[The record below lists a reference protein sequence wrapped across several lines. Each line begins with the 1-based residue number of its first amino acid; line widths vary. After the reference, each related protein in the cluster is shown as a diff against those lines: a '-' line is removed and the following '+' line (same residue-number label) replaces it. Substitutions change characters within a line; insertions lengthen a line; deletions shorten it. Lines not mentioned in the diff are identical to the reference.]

1 MSARKPNNIPAGESP
16 LPCAILAIQP
26 DDLSSPQEASY
37 AAALLRHDEKPEV
50 RTGLD
55 MEAIGELAASQA
67 TGSLLAAYGP
77 EDHLTE
83 RLWRLASGIDAV
95 VLDVRLL
102 ARILLPGLRD
112 YERATVERYV
122 DPEPAETV
130 DEAAD
135 PAETVDEAARPAETV
150 DEAAR
155 PAETVDE
162 AADPAETVDEAARPA
177 ETVDEAA
184 LKTAVLCRALL
195 DRLASL
201 DPDTME
207 TLILLAEG
215 TGSGLERL
223 LARLTARTAGL
234 GGTRSG
240 MDRSARSGERPPI
253 VQTALGLA
261 TIGDGSCDAAETDGD
276 LDPMDTEELARL
288 FETGGLFESSMEG
301 YEQRPQQVS
310 MVRGVA
316 GAFNEGEVLLVEAGT
331 GTGKSLSYLTPALIW
346 AVRNDQRVI
355 VSTNTRNLQEQLFYK
370 DLPFL
375 LENLGLPFRAT
386 LLKGRSNYLCLDRWR
401 QVTRRPA
408 DHLTA
413 EEREAAIPLAV
424 WARETQTGDISEH
437 AGFNRGAGAGLWEKI
452 NGEGTA
458 CPRCVLKEAC
468 FVNRVRRA
476 AMASHVVIINHALLF
491 ADLQSDHAVLSRYS
505 HLVIDE
511 AHNLE
516 RAAVQHMTLEVGGW
530 RMRRVLTRMHAPEWG
545 GTGVLAGLDRLA
557 AKAAE
562 NLEWKAPLT
571 AGTRLAIDRITEVNR
586 RIEDFF
592 RIASDEAFGHS
603 DDGPARRTK
612 LRYRAQDEYAGILRS
627 SAQVLIEGL
636 AGLRES
642 LGMLHATLDQ
652 VHDSWLDDREAR
664 GNAIAAAMDF
674 CMETEEAL
682 FVLTEANEEERVYWV
697 EATRTQP
704 LSCVLIAAPLR
715 VADRLHD
722 DLFRPL
728 RTAVLTSAT
737 LTVGDRFDY
746 QIERLGLD
754 RIDPRRLQVR
764 GIGSPFDYADQVLV
778 CVPAAFPTPRSD
790 AFQDAVSRLILDLV
804 VSTMRSTLVLF
815 TSYNQLNRTYQDIEP
830 DLAEHGVAVLAQ
842 GTSGPRSALLDRFR
856 RSDTAVLLG
865 TDSFWEGVDVPGK
878 ALEMVILVKLPFA
891 VPTEPLVQAQVER
904 LEDAGRNSFLEYQ
917 VPEAV
922 IKFRQGFGRLIRSTR
937 DYGVVTILDQRVVS
951 TAYGRLFLESLPA
964 GSEIYPHAGGLVE
977 GVTYWFRAREKR
989 RVERGSFIT

>member
-1 MSARKPNNIPAGESP
+1 MSAPTPNNIPASEFS
-16 LPCAILAIQP
+16 LPFTILAIQP
-26 DDLSSPQEASY
+26 DDLSSRQAESY
-37 AAALLRHDEKPEV
+37 TVVLLRHDEKPEV

-55 MEAIGELAASQA
+55 LEAIGSLAATDAS
-67 TGSLLAAYGP
+67 GSLLAAYGP

-83 RLWRLASGIDAV
+83 RLWRIAAGIDAV

-112 YERATVERYV
+112 YERATVERCF
-122 DPEPAETV
+122 DPEPLETVAEAAGSAETG
-130 DEAAD
+130 DEAAG
-135 PAETVDEAARPAETV
+135 PADTGVGSGGASPA
-150 DEAAR
+150 DSGN
-155 PAETVDE
+155 DG
-162 AADPAETVDEAARPA
+162 
-177 ETVDEAA
+177 A
-184 LKTAVLCRALL
+184 LQTAVLCRALL
-195 DRLASL
+195 DLLASQ

-215 TGSGLERL
+215 TGTGLERL
-223 LARLTARTAGL
+223 LARMSARTAGR
-234 GGTRSG
+234 GDAPSRV
-240 MDRSARSGERPPI
+240 DRSARSGERPSI
-253 VQTALGLA
+253 SHTALGPP
-261 TIGDGSCDAAETDGD
+261 TIGDGSCDTAEADGD
-276 LDPMDTEELARL
+276 LDPMDTEDLARM

-310 MVRGVA
+310 MVRSVA
-316 GAFNEGEVLLVEAGT
+316 GAFNDGEVLLVEAGT
-331 GTGKSLSYLTPALIW
+331 GTGKSLSYLTPALLW
-346 AVRNDQRVI
+346 AVRNDQRVV

-458 CPRCVLKEAC
+458 CPRCVFKEAC

-505 HLVIDE
+505 HLIIDE

-516 RAAVQHMTLEVGGW
+516 RAAVQHLTLEVGGW
-530 RMRRVLTRMHAPEWG
+530 RMRRVLGRMHAPEWG

-557 AKAAE
+557 TKAAE
-562 NLEWKAPLT
+562 NLEWKSPLA
-571 AGTRLAIDRITEVNR
+571 AGTRMAIDRITEVNR

-592 RIASDEAFGHS
+592 RIASDEAFGQS
-603 DDGPARRTK
+603 DDGSARRTK
-612 LRYRAQDEYAGILRS
+612 LRYRAEDEYAGILRS
-627 SAQVLIEGL
+627 SARVLIEGL

-652 VHDSWLDDREAR
+652 VHDSWLDDRESR
-664 GNAIAAAMDF
+664 GNAIVAAMDF
-674 CMETEEAL
+674 CTEMEEAL
-682 FVLTEANEEERVYWV
+682 FVLTEASEGERVYWV
-697 EATRTQP
+697 EATRSQP
-704 LSCVLIAAPLR
+704 MSCVLTAAPLR

-754 RIDPRRLQVR
+754 RIDPRRLQVQ

-790 AFQDAVSRLILDLV
+790 AFQTEVSRLILDLV

-815 TSYNQLNRTYQDIEP
+815 TSYTQLNRTFQDIEP

-904 LEDAGRNSFLEYQ
+904 LEDAGRNSFFEYQ

-964 GSEIYPHAGGLVE
+964 GSEVYPDADGLVE
-977 GVTYWFRAREKR
+977 GVSYWFRARDKR

>member
-1 MSARKPNNIPAGESP
+1 MSARTPNNIPANGFS
-16 LPCAILAIQP
+16 LAFAILAIHP
-26 DDLSSPQEASY
+26 DGRSSPPDESFTV
-37 AAALLRHDEKPEV
+37 ALLGHDEKPKV

-55 MEAIGELAASQA
+55 MEAIGRLAGTHAS
-67 TGSLLAAYGP
+67 GILLAAYGP

-83 RLWRLASGIDAV
+83 RLWRIAAGIDAV
-95 VLDVRLL
+95 VLDVCLL

-112 YERATVERYV
+112 YERATVERCV
-122 DPEPAETV
+122 EPEPAESG
-130 DEAAD
+130 
-135 PAETVDEAARPAETV
+135 AED
-150 DEAAR
+150 
-155 PAETVDE
+155 
-162 AADPAETVDEAARPA
+162 
-177 ETVDEAA
+177 A
-184 LKTAVLCRALL
+184 LKTALLCRALL
-195 DRLASL
+195 GLLASQ
-201 DPDTME
+201 DPDTTE

-223 LARLTARTAGL
+223 LARMTARTAGH
-234 GGTRSG
+234 GDDGYRVDPSAGT
-240 MDRSARSGERPPI
+240 GERPSI
-253 VQTALGLA
+253 AHSALGPP
-261 TIGDGSCDAAETDGD
+261 TIGDGACDATEADDELD
-276 LDPMDTEELARL
+276 LMDTEELARL
-288 FETGGLFESSMEG
+288 FETGGLFESSMDG

-310 MVRGVA
+310 MVRSVT
-316 GAFNEGEVLLVEAGT
+316 GAFNDGEVLLVEAGT

-375 LENLGLPFRAT
+375 LDNLGLPFRAT

-408 DHLTA
+408 DHLTV

-437 AGFNRGAGAGLWEKI
+437 AGFNRGAGAGLWDKI

-476 AMASHVVIINHALLF
+476 AMTSHVVIINHALLF

-505 HLVIDE
+505 HLIIDE

-516 RAAVQHMTLEVGGW
+516 RAAVQHLTLEVGGW
-530 RMRRVLTRMHAPEWG
+530 RMRRVLGRMHAPEWG
-545 GTGVLAGLDRLA
+545 GTGVLAGLDKLA
-557 AKAAE
+557 KKAAE
-562 NLEWKAPLT
+562 NLEWKAPLA
-571 AGTRLAIDRITEVNR
+571 AGTRMAIDRITEVNR

-592 RIASDEAFGHS
+592 RIAGDEAFGPS
-603 DDGPARRTK
+603 DDGSARRTK
-612 LRYRAQDEYAGILRS
+612 LRYRAEDEYAGILRS
-627 SAQVLIEGL
+627 SARVLIEGL

-652 VHDSWLDDREAR
+652 VHDSWLDDRESR
-664 GNAIAAAMDF
+664 GNAILAAMDF
-674 CMETEEAL
+674 CTETEEAL

-697 EATRTQP
+697 EATRSQP
-704 LSCVLIAAPLR
+704 LSCILTAAPLR

-790 AFQDAVSRLILDLV
+790 AFQSEVSRLILDLV

-815 TSYNQLNRTYQDIEP
+815 TSYAQLNRTFQDIEP

-865 TDSFWEGVDVPGK
+865 TDSFWEGVDVPGE

-904 LEDAGRNSFLEYQ
+904 LEDAGRNSFFEYQ

-937 DYGVVTILDQRVVS
+937 DYGVVTVLDQRVVS

-964 GSEIYPHAGGLVE
+964 GSEIYPDAERLVE

-989 RVERGSFIT
+989 RVIRGSLIT

>member
-1 MSARKPNNIPAGESP
+1 MSARTPINTSAGGFY
-16 LPCAILAIQP
+16 LPFTILAIQP
-26 DDLSSPQEASY
+26 DDLSSPQDESY
-37 AAALLRHDEKPEV
+37 TVAFFGHEEKPEV

-55 MEAIGELAASQA
+55 MEEIVGLAATHASGA
-67 TGSLLAAYGP
+67 LLAVYGP
-77 EDHLTE
+77 EDHLTK
-83 RLWRLASGIDAV
+83 RLWRIAGSIGGE

-112 YERATVERYV
+112 FERTTVERCV
-122 DPEPAETV
+122 DPGTAEDAVEVVSDSEAGAVDGDARPVVAV
-130 DEAAD
+130 DEARD
-135 PAETVDEAARPAETV
+135 
-150 DEAAR
+150 
-155 PAETVDE
+155 
-162 AADPAETVDEAARPA
+162 
-177 ETVDEAA
+177 A
-184 LKTAVLCRALL
+184 LKTATLCRVLL
-195 DRLASL
+195 DLLASQH
-201 DPDTME
+201 PETME
-207 TLILLAEG
+207 LLIRLAEG

-223 LARLTARTAGL
+223 LARMTVRTAQTARPARLPGRVDPGL
-234 GGTRSG
+234 S
-240 MDRSARSGERPPI
+240 MDHAAPSAEKPTIDHPVFGPP
-253 VQTALGLA
+253 
-261 TIGDGSCDAAETDGD
+261 TIGDGSCNPAETDGD
-276 LDPMDTEELARL
+276 FDRMDTEELARL

-301 YEQRPQQVS
+301 YEQRPQQIS
-310 MVRGVA
+310 MVRSVS
-316 GAFNEGEVLLVEAGT
+316 GAFNAGEVLLVEAGT

-375 LENLGLPFRAT
+375 LDHLGLPFRAT

-408 DHLTA
+408 DFLTA

-424 WARETQTGDISEH
+424 WVRETQTGDISEH
-437 AGFNRGAGAGLWEKI
+437 AGFNRSAGAGLWDKI

-458 CPRCVLKEAC
+458 CPRCVFKEAC
-468 FVNRVRRA
+468 FVNRVRKA

-505 HLVIDE
+505 HLIIDE

-516 RAAVQHMTLEVGGW
+516 RAAVQHLTLEVGGW
-530 RMRRVLTRMHAPEWG
+530 RMRRVLSRMHAPEWG
-545 GTGVLAGLDRLA
+545 GAGVLAGLGRLSE
-557 AKAAE
+557 KAAE
-562 NLEWKAPLT
+562 NLEWKAPLA
-571 AGTRLAIDRITEVNR
+571 AGTRMAIDRITEVNR

-592 RIASDEAFGHS
+592 RSASDEAFGQS
-603 DDGPARRTK
+603 DDGTARRIK
-612 LRYRAQDEYAGILRS
+612 LRYRAEDGYAGILRS

-636 AGLRES
+636 ASLREC

-652 VHDSWLDDREAR
+652 VHDSWMDDRESR
-664 GNAIAAAMDF
+664 GNAIVAAMDF
-674 CMETEEAL
+674 CTEMEAAL

-697 EATRTQP
+697 EAVRSQP
-704 LSCVLIAAPLR
+704 MSCVLVAAPLR

-722 DLFRPL
+722 DLFRSL

-737 LTVGDRFDY
+737 LTVGGRFDY

-778 CVPAAFPTPRSD
+778 CVPADFPTPRSE
-790 AFQDAVSRLILDLV
+790 AFQSEVSRLILDLV

-815 TSYNQLNRTYQDIEP
+815 TSYTQLNRTFQDIEP
-830 DLAEHGVAVLAQ
+830 DLVEHGVAVLAQ

-856 RSDTAVLLG
+856 GSDTAVLLG

-904 LEDAGRNSFLEYQ
+904 LENAGRNSFFEFQ

-937 DYGVVTILDQRVVS
+937 DYGVVTVLDQRVVS
-951 TAYGRLFLESLPA
+951 TAYGRQFLDSLPA
-964 GSEIYPHAGGLVE
+964 GPEIYPDADGLVE
-977 GVTYWFRAREKR
+977 GVTYWFRTRERR
-989 RVERGSFIT
+989 RVALGSLIT

>member
-1 MSARKPNNIPAGESP
+1 MSAPTPNNIPASEFS
-16 LPCAILAIQP
+16 LPFTILAIQP
-26 DDLSSPQEASY
+26 DDLSSRQAESFTVV
-37 AAALLRHDEKPEV
+37 LLRYDEKPEV

-55 MEAIGELAASQA
+55 LEAIGGLAATDAS
-67 TGSLLAAYGP
+67 GPLLAAYGP

-83 RLWRLASGIDAV
+83 RLWQIAAGIYAV

-112 YERATVERYV
+112 YERATVVRCV
-122 DPEPAETV
+122 EPITAGTGDGAAKSAESG

-135 PAETVDEAARPAETV
+135 PAESGTDAG
-150 DEAAR
+150 D
-155 PAETVDE
+155 
-162 AADPAETVDEAARPA
+162 
-177 ETVDEAA
+177 A
-184 LKTAVLCRALL
+184 LKTAVLCRVLL
-195 DRLASL
+195 NLLASQ

-215 TGSGLERL
+215 TGTGLERL
-223 LARLTARTAGL
+223 LARMTVRTAGR
-234 GGTRSG
+234 GDAASRA
-240 MDRSARSGERPPI
+240 DHSAHSGEGPPI
-253 VQTALGLA
+253 AHTVLGPP
-261 TIGDGSCDAAETDGD
+261 TIGDGSCDTDEADGD
-276 LDPMDTEELARL
+276 LDPMDTEELARM

-310 MVRGVA
+310 MVRSVA
-316 GAFNEGEVLLVEAGT
+316 GAFNDGEVLLVEAGT

-437 AGFNRGAGAGLWEKI
+437 AGFNRGAGAGLWDKI

-491 ADLQSDHAVLSRYS
+491 ADLQSDHAVLSRYG
-505 HLVIDE
+505 HLIIDE

-516 RAAVQHMTLEVGGW
+516 RAAVQHLTLEVGGW
-530 RMRRVLTRMHAPEWG
+530 RMRRVLGRMHAPEWG
-545 GTGVLAGLDRLA
+545 GTGVLAGLGRLA
-557 AKAAE
+557 KKAAD
-562 NLEWKAPLT
+562 NLDWKAPLE
-571 AGTRLAIDRITEVNR
+571 AGTRMAIDRITEVNR

-592 RIASDEAFGHS
+592 RIASDEAFGQS
-603 DDGPARRTK
+603 DDGSDRRTK
-612 LRYRAQDEYAGILRS
+612 LRYRAEDEYARILRS
-627 SAQVLIEGL
+627 SARVLIEGL

-652 VHDSWLDDREAR
+652 VHDSWLDDQESR
-664 GNAIAAAMDF
+664 GNAIVAAMDF
-674 CMETEEAL
+674 CAAMEEAL
-682 FVLTEANEEERVYWV
+682 FLLTEANEEERVYWV
-697 EATRTQP
+697 EAARSQP
-704 LSCVLIAAPLR
+704 LSCVLTAAPLR

-746 QIERLGLD
+746 QLERLGLD

-790 AFQDAVSRLILDLV
+790 AFQDSVSRLILDLV

-815 TSYNQLNRTYQDIEP
+815 TSYTQLNRTYQDIEP

-904 LEDAGRNSFLEYQ
+904 LEDAGRNSFFEYQ

-937 DYGVVTILDQRVVS
+937 DYGVVTILDQRVVG

-964 GSEIYPHAGGLVE
+964 GSEIYPDADGLVE
-977 GVTYWFRAREKR
+977 GVTYWFRARDKR
-989 RVERGSFIT
+989 RVERGTYIT

>member
-1 MSARKPNNIPAGESP
+1 MSARTPNNVPAGGFP
-16 LPCAILAIQP
+16 LPYTVLAIQP
-26 DDLSSPQEASY
+26 DDLSSPQDESY
-37 AAALLRHDEKPEV
+37 TVARFGHDEKPEV

-55 MEAIGELAASQA
+55 LDAIRDLAATDAS
-67 TGSLLAAYGP
+67 GSLLAAYGP
-77 EDHLTE
+77 EDHVTE
-83 RLWRLASGIDAV
+83 RLWRIAAGIDAV

-122 DPEPAETV
+122 DQEPAEAGA
-130 DEAAD
+130 EAD
-135 PAETVDEAARPAETV
+135 G
-150 DEAAR
+150 
-155 PAETVDE
+155 
-162 AADPAETVDEAARPA
+162 
-177 ETVDEAA
+177 A
-184 LKTAVLCRALL
+184 LQTAVLCRALL
-195 DRLASL
+195 DLLASQ

-215 TGSGLERL
+215 TGTGLERL
-223 LARLTARTAGL
+223 LARMTARTAGR
-234 GGTRSG
+234 GDAPSRA
-240 MDRSARSGERPPI
+240 DRSVRSGERPP
-253 VQTALGLA
+253 VSHTLLGLP
-261 TIGDGSCDAAETDGD
+261 TIGDGSCEAAEADGD
-276 LDPMDTEELARL
+276 LDPMDTDELARL

-310 MVRGVA
+310 MVRSVA

-331 GTGKSLSYLTPALIW
+331 GTGKSLSYLTPALLW
-346 AVRNDQRVI
+346 AVRNDQRVV

-401 QVTRRPA
+401 QVIRRPA

-505 HLVIDE
+505 HLIIDE

-516 RAAVQHMTLEVGGW
+516 RAAVQHLTLEVGGW
-530 RMRRVLTRMHAPEWG
+530 RMRRVLGRMHAPEWG
-545 GTGVLAGLDRLA
+545 GTGVLAGLDRLSE
-557 AKAAE
+557 KAAE
-562 NLEWKAPLT
+562 NLEWKAPLA
-571 AGTRLAIDRITEVNR
+571 AGTRMAIDRITEVNR

-592 RIASDEAFGHS
+592 RIASDEAFGQS
-603 DDGPARRTK
+603 DDGSARRTK
-612 LRYRAQDEYAGILRS
+612 LRYRAEDEYAGILRS
-627 SAQVLIEGL
+627 SARVLIEGF
-636 AGLRES
+636 ADLRES

-652 VHDSWLDDREAR
+652 VHDSWLDDRESR
-664 GNAIAAAMDF
+664 GNAIVAAMDF
-674 CMETEEAL
+674 CTDMEEAL
-682 FVLTEANEEERVYWV
+682 FVLTEASEGERVYWV
-697 EATRTQP
+697 EATRSQP
-704 LSCVLIAAPLR
+704 MSCILTAAPLR

-754 RIDPRRLQVR
+754 RIDPRRLQVQ

-790 AFQDAVSRLILDLV
+790 AFQTEVSRLILDLV

-815 TSYNQLNRTYQDIEP
+815 TSYTQLNRTFQDIEP
-830 DLAEHGVAVLAQ
+830 DLAEQGVAVLAQ

-904 LEDAGRNSFLEYQ
+904 LEDAGRNSFFEYQ

-951 TAYGRLFLESLPA
+951 TTYGRLFMESLPA
-964 GSEIYPHAGGLVE
+964 GSEVYPDADGLVE
-977 GVTYWFRAREKR
+977 GVSYWFRARDKR

>member
-1 MSARKPNNIPAGESP
+1 MSAPTPNNIPASEFS
-16 LPCAILAIQP
+16 LPYTILAIQP
-26 DDLSSPQEASY
+26 DDLSSRQAESY
-37 AAALLRHDEKPEV
+37 TVVLLRHDEKPEV

-55 MEAIGELAASQA
+55 LEAIGSLAATDAS
-67 TGSLLAAYGP
+67 GSLLAAYGP

-83 RLWRLASGIDAV
+83 RLWRIAAGIDAV

-112 YERATVERYV
+112 YERATVERCF
-122 DPEPAETV
+122 DPEPLETVAEAAGSAETG
-130 DEAAD
+130 DEAAG
-135 PAETVDEAARPAETV
+135 PAETGNGAGGASPA
-150 DEAAR
+150 DSGN
-155 PAETVDE
+155 DG
-162 AADPAETVDEAARPA
+162 
-177 ETVDEAA
+177 A
-184 LKTAVLCRALL
+184 LQTAVICRALL
-195 DRLASL
+195 ELLASQ

-215 TGSGLERL
+215 TGTGLERL
-223 LARLTARTAGL
+223 LARMSARTAGR
-234 GGTRSG
+234 GDAPSRK
-240 MDRSARSGERPPI
+240 DRSARSGERPPI
-253 VQTALGLA
+253 SHTALGLP
-261 TIGDGSCDAAETDGD
+261 TIGDGSCDAAEADGD

-310 MVRGVA
+310 MIRSVA
-316 GAFNEGEVLLVEAGT
+316 GAFNDGEVLLVEAGT
-331 GTGKSLSYLTPALIW
+331 GTGKSLSYLTPALLW
-346 AVRNDQRVI
+346 AVRNDQRVV

-401 QVTRRPA
+401 QVTRRPV

-505 HLVIDE
+505 HLIIDE

-516 RAAVQHMTLEVGGW
+516 RAAVQHLTLEVGGW
-530 RMRRVLTRMHAPEWG
+530 RMRRVLGRMHAPEWG

-557 AKAAE
+557 KKASD
-562 NLEWKAPLT
+562 NLEWKSPLA
-571 AGTRLAIDRITEVNR
+571 AGTRMAIDRITEVNR

-592 RIASDEAFGHS
+592 RIAGDEAFGQS
-603 DDGPARRTK
+603 DDGSARRTK
-612 LRYRAQDEYAGILRS
+612 LRYRAEDEYAGILRS
-627 SAQVLIEGL
+627 SARVLIEGL

-652 VHDSWLDDREAR
+652 VHDSWLDDRESR
-664 GNAIAAAMDF
+664 GNSIVAAMDF
-674 CMETEEAL
+674 CTAMEEAL
-682 FVLTEANEEERVYWV
+682 FVLTEASEGERVYWV
-697 EATRTQP
+697 EATRSQP
-704 LSCVLIAAPLR
+704 MSCVLTAAPLR

-754 RIDPRRLQVR
+754 RIDPRRLQVQ

-778 CVPAAFPTPRSD
+778 CVPAAFPMPRSD
-790 AFQDAVSRLILDLV
+790 AFQTEVSRLILDLV

-815 TSYNQLNRTYQDIEP
+815 TSYTQLNRTFQDIEP

-904 LEDAGRNSFLEYQ
+904 LEDAGRNSFFEYQ

-964 GSEIYPHAGGLVE
+964 GSEVYPDADGLVE
-977 GVTYWFRAREKR
+977 GVSYWFRARDKR

>member
-1 MSARKPNNIPAGESP
+1 MSAPTPNNIPAGEFS
-16 LPCAILAIQP
+16 LPFTILAIQP
-26 DDLSSPQEASY
+26 DELSSRQAESY
-37 AAALLRHDEKPEV
+37 TVVLLRHNEKPEV

-55 MEAIGELAASQA
+55 LEAIGGLAATDTS
-67 TGSLLAAYGP
+67 GSLLAAYGP

-83 RLWRLASGIDAV
+83 RLWRIAAGIDAV

-112 YERATVERYV
+112 YERATVERCF
-122 DPEPAETV
+122 DPEPAESR
-130 DEAAD
+130 DGAAG
-135 PAETVDEAARPAETV
+135 PAETGTED
-150 DEAAR
+150 
-155 PAETVDE
+155 
-162 AADPAETVDEAARPA
+162 
-177 ETVDEAA
+177 A
-184 LKTAVLCRALL
+184 LKTAVLCRSLL
-195 DRLASL
+195 DLLASQ
-201 DPDTME
+201 DPDTKE

-215 TGSGLERL
+215 TGTGLERL
-223 LARLTARTAGL
+223 LARMTARTGRTASRGDT
-234 GGTRSG
+234 GSRGNH
-240 MDRSARSGERPPI
+240 SARSGERPPI
-253 VQTALGLA
+253 AHTALGLP
-261 TIGDGSCDAAETDGD
+261 TIGDGSCDAAEADGD

-310 MVRGVA
+310 MVRSVA
-316 GAFNEGEVLLVEAGT
+316 CAFNEGEVLLVEAGT

-346 AVRNDQRVI
+346 AVRNNQRVI

-375 LENLGLPFRAT
+375 LENLGLDFRAT

-491 ADLQSDHAVLSRYS
+491 ADLQSDHAVLSRYG
-505 HLVIDE
+505 HLIIDE

-516 RAAVQHMTLEVGGW
+516 RAAVQHLTLEVGGW
-530 RMRRVLTRMHAPEWG
+530 RMRRVLGRMHAPEWG

-557 AKAAE
+557 KKAAD
-562 NLEWKAPLT
+562 NLDWKAPLE
-571 AGTRLAIDRITEVNR
+571 AGTRMAIDRITEVNR
-586 RIEDFF
+586 RIEGFF
-592 RIASDEAFGHS
+592 RIASDEAFGQA
-603 DDGPARRTK
+603 DDGSARRTK
-612 LRYRAQDEYAGILRS
+612 LRYRAEDEYAGILRS
-627 SAQVLIEGL
+627 SARVLIEGL

-652 VHDSWLDDREAR
+652 VHDSWLDDRESR
-664 GNAIAAAMDF
+664 GNAIVAAMDF
-674 CMETEEAL
+674 CTAMEEAL
-682 FVLTEANEEERVYWV
+682 FVLTEANEGERVYWV
-697 EATRTQP
+697 EATRSQP
-704 LSCVLIAAPLR
+704 LSCVLTAAPLR

-746 QIERLGLD
+746 QLERLGLD

-804 VSTMRSTLVLF
+804 VSTLRSTLVLF
-815 TSYNQLNRTYQDIEP
+815 TSYTQLNRTFQDIEP

-904 LEDAGRNSFLEYQ
+904 LEDAGRNSFFEYQ

-937 DYGVVTILDQRVVS
+937 DYGVVTVLDQRVVG

-964 GSEIYPHAGGLVE
+964 GSEIYPDADGLVE
-977 GVTYWFRAREKR
+977 GVTYWFRARAKR
-989 RVERGSFIT
+989 RVERGSLIT

>member
-1 MSARKPNNIPAGESP
+1 MSARTPNIFPTPRIPFPHS
-16 LPCAILAIQP
+16 ILAIQP
-26 DDLSSPQEASY
+26 ENLSSPRDESY
-37 AAALLRHDEKPEV
+37 TAVLLRHDEPPEV

-55 MEAIGELAASQA
+55 PEAVGSLAAAQA
-67 TGSLLAAYGP
+67 SGSLLAAYGP
-77 EDHLTE
+77 DDQLTE
-83 RLWRLASGIDAV
+83 RLWRIAAGVDAS

-112 YERATVERYV
+112 YEPATVARCFDPGPSELEAEAGTAHPGER
-122 DPEPAETV
+122 EAEAGTAHPAER
-130 DEAAD
+130 EA
-135 PAETVDEAARPAETV
+135 EAGT
-150 DEAAR
+150 
-155 PAETVDE
+155 
-162 AADPAETVDEAARPA
+162 
-177 ETVDEAA
+177 A
-184 LKTAVLCRALL
+184 LKTAVLCRELL
-195 DRLASL
+195 ELLASQ
-201 DPDTME
+201 DPDTLE

-215 TGSGLERL
+215 TGTGIERL
-223 LARLTARTAGL
+223 LARMTAWTAGS
-234 GGTRSG
+234 GDAGIRTDFSSRS
-240 MDRSARSGERPPI
+240 RERPPI
-253 VQTALGLA
+253 AHTVLGPP
-261 TIGDGSCDAAETDGD
+261 TIGDGSCDPAEADGGFD
-276 LDPMDTEELARL
+276 AMDTEEVTRL

-301 YEQRPQQVS
+301 YEQRPQQIS
-310 MVRGVA
+310 MVRSVA

-375 LENLGLPFRAT
+375 LDNLGLSFKAT

-437 AGFNRGAGAGLWEKI
+437 VGFNRGAGAGLWDKI

-476 AMASHVVIINHALLF
+476 ALASHVVIINHALLF
-491 ADLQSDHAVLSRYS
+491 ADLQSDHAVLSRYG
-505 HLVIDE
+505 HLIIDE

-516 RAAVQHMTLEVGGW
+516 RAAVQHLTLEVGGW
-530 RMRRVLTRMHAPEWG
+530 RMRRVLGRIHAPVWG

-557 AKAAE
+557 NKAAAH
-562 NLEWKAPLT
+562 LEWKSPLA
-571 AGTRLAIDRITEVNR
+571 AGTRMAIDRITEVNR

-592 RIASDEAFGHS
+592 RIASDEAFGQS
-603 DDGPARRTK
+603 DNGSAGRTK
-612 LRYRAQDEYAGILRS
+612 LRYRADDEYAGILRT
-627 SAQVLIEGL
+627 AARVLIEGL

-642 LGMLHATLDQ
+642 LGSLHATLDQ
-652 VHDSWLDDREAR
+652 VQDSWLDDRESR
-664 GNAIAAAMDF
+664 GNAIEAAMDF
-674 CMETEEAL
+674 CTAMEEAL
-682 FVLTEANEEERVYWV
+682 FVLTEANEEERVYWA
-697 EATRTQP
+697 EATRSQP
-704 LSCVLIAAPLR
+704 LSCVLTAAPLR
-715 VADRLHD
+715 VAGRLHD

-746 QIERLGLD
+746 QLERLGLD
-754 RIDPRRLQVR
+754 RIDPRRIQVR

-778 CVPAAFPTPRSD
+778 CVPAAFPAPRSD
-790 AFQDAVSRLILDLV
+790 AFQGAVSRLILDLV

-815 TSYNQLNRTYQDIEP
+815 TSYTQLNRTYQDIEP
-830 DLAEHGVAVLAQ
+830 DLSEHGVAVLAQ

-856 RSDTAVLLG
+856 KSDTAVLLG

-878 ALEMVILVKLPFA
+878 ALEMVVLVKLPFA

-904 LEDAGRNSFLEYQ
+904 LEEAGRNSFFEFQ

-937 DYGVVTILDQRVVS
+937 DYGVVTVLDQRVVS

-964 GSEIYPHAGGLVE
+964 GSEIYPDADGLVE

-989 RVERGSFIT
+989 RTERGASIT

>member
-1 MSARKPNNIPAGESP
+1 MSARTPNNIPAGGFP
-16 LPCAILAIQP
+16 FPYTVLAIQP
-26 DDLSSPQEASY
+26 DDLSSSQDESY
-37 AAALLRHDEKPEV
+37 TVARFGHDEKPAV

-55 MEAIGELAASQA
+55 LDAIRDLAATDAS
-67 TGSLLAAYGP
+67 GSLLAAYGP
-77 EDHLTE
+77 EDHLSE
-83 RLWRLASGIDAV
+83 RLWRIAAGIDAV

-112 YERATVERYV
+112 YERATVERCF
-122 DPEPAETV
+122 DPEPLETVAEVAGPAETG
-130 DEAAD
+130 DEAAGPVETGNGAGGAS
-135 PAETVDEAARPAETV
+135 PADSGN
-150 DEAAR
+150 DG
-155 PAETVDE
+155 
-162 AADPAETVDEAARPA
+162 
-177 ETVDEAA
+177 A
-184 LKTAVLCRALL
+184 LQTAVLCRALL
-195 DRLASL
+195 DLLASQ

-215 TGSGLERL
+215 TGTGLERL
-223 LARLTARTAGL
+223 LARMSARTAGR
-234 GGTRSG
+234 GDVPSYA
-240 MDRSARSGERPPI
+240 DRSARSGERSPI
-253 VQTALGLA
+253 SHTALGLP
-261 TIGDGSCDAAETDGD
+261 TIGDGSCDAAEADGD

-310 MVRGVA
+310 MVRSVA

-331 GTGKSLSYLTPALIW
+331 GTGKSLSYLTPALLW
-346 AVRNDQRVI
+346 AVRNDQRVV

-408 DHLTA
+408 DHLTV

-458 CPRCVLKEAC
+458 CPRCVFKEAC

-505 HLVIDE
+505 HLIIDE

-516 RAAVQHMTLEVGGW
+516 RAAVQHLTLEVGGW
-530 RMRRVLTRMHAPEWG
+530 RMRRVLGRMHAPEWG

-557 AKAAE
+557 TKAAE
-562 NLEWKAPLT
+562 NLEWKSPLA
-571 AGTRLAIDRITEVNR
+571 AGTRMAIDRITEVNR

-592 RIASDEAFGHS
+592 RIASDEAFGQS
-603 DDGPARRTK
+603 DDGAARRTK
-612 LRYRAQDEYAGILRS
+612 LRYRAEDEYAGILRS
-627 SAQVLIEGL
+627 SARVLIEGL

-652 VHDSWLDDREAR
+652 VHDSWLDDRESR
-664 GNAIAAAMDF
+664 GNAIVAAMDF
-674 CMETEEAL
+674 CTEMEEAL
-682 FVLTEANEEERVYWV
+682 FVLTEASEGERVYWV
-697 EATRTQP
+697 EATRSQP
-704 LSCVLIAAPLR
+704 MSCVLTAAPLR

-754 RIDPRRLQVR
+754 RIDPRRLQVQ

-790 AFQDAVSRLILDLV
+790 AFQTEVSRLILDLV

-815 TSYNQLNRTYQDIEP
+815 TSYTQLNRTYQDIKP

-904 LEDAGRNSFLEYQ
+904 LEDAGRNSFFEYQ

-964 GSEIYPHAGGLVE
+964 GSEVYPDADGLVE
-977 GVTYWFRAREKR
+977 GVSYWFRARDKR

>member
-1 MSARKPNNIPAGESP
+1 MSARTPNNITATEIPFP
-16 LPCAILAIQP
+16 YTVLAIQP
-26 DDLSSPQEASY
+26 DDDPSSADGEFY
-37 AAALLRHDEKPEV
+37 TAAFFRHDEKPEE

-55 MEAIGELAASQA
+55 LESIGDLAAAHGS
-67 TGSLLAAYGP
+67 GSLLAAYGP
-77 EDHLTE
+77 DEQLAD
-83 RLWRLASGIDAV
+83 RLWRIAAGIDAV
-95 VLDVRLL
+95 LVDVRLL

-112 YERATVERYV
+112 YERETVERCV
-122 DPEPAETV
+122 DLVPAVTADGALRPVES
-130 DEAAD
+130 EAESGD
-135 PAETVDEAARPAETV
+135 
-150 DEAAR
+150 
-155 PAETVDE
+155 
-162 AADPAETVDEAARPA
+162 
-177 ETVDEAA
+177 A
-184 LKTAVLCRALL
+184 LKTAVLCRVLL
-195 DRLASL
+195 DMLASQAT
-201 DPDTME
+201 DTME
-207 TLILLAEG
+207 TLVLLAEG

-223 LARLTARTAGL
+223 LARMTARAPRTAGH
-234 GGTRSG
+234 GGTGLPTDLTS
-240 MDRSARSGERPPI
+240 RSAGNA
-253 VQTALGLA
+253 QTAHTALGPP
-261 TIGDGSCDAAETDGD
+261 TIGDGSCDPVEADGD
-276 LDPMDTEELARL
+276 FDQMDPEELARL
-288 FETGGLFESSMEG
+288 FETGGLFASSMEG
-301 YEQRPQQVS
+301 YEQRPQQIS

-316 GAFNEGEVLLVEAGT
+316 GAFNEGRVLLVEAGT

-355 VSTNTRNLQEQLFYK
+355 ISTNTRNLQEQLFYK

-375 LENLGLPFRAT
+375 LDNLGLPFRAT

-413 EEREAAIPLAV
+413 EEREAALPLAV
-424 WARETQTGDISEH
+424 WASQTQTGDISEH
-437 AGFNRGAGAGLWEKI
+437 AGFNRGAGAGLWDKI
-452 NGEGTA
+452 NGEGTS

-468 FVNRVRRA
+468 FVNRVRKS

-505 HLVIDE
+505 HLIVDE

-516 RAAVQHMTLEVGGW
+516 RAAVQHLTLEVGGW
-530 RMRRVLTRMHAPEWG
+530 RMRRVLSRMHAPEWG

-557 AKAAE
+557 SKAAE
-562 NLEWKAPLT
+562 NLQWKPQLA
-571 AGTRLAIDRITEVNR
+571 AGTRMAIDRITEVNR

-592 RIASDEAFGHS
+592 GVASDEAFGQS
-603 DDGPARRTK
+603 DDDSAGRTK
-612 LRYRAQDEYAGILRS
+612 LRYRADDEYTSILRS

-642 LGMLHATLDQ
+642 LGSLHATLDQ
-652 VHDSWLDDREAR
+652 VHDSWLDDRESHA
-664 GNAIAAAMDF
+664 NALEAAMAF
-674 CMETEEAL
+674 CMEMEEAL
-682 FVLTEANEEERVYWV
+682 HVLTEANEGERVYWV
-697 EATRTQP
+697 EATRSRP
-704 LSCVLIAAPLR
+704 MSCLLTAAPLR

-746 QIERLGLD
+746 QLERLGLD
-754 RIDPRRLQVR
+754 RIEPSRLQVR
-764 GIGSPFDYADQVLV
+764 GIGSPFDYGDQVLV
-778 CVPAAFPTPRSD
+778 CVPAEFPTPRSG
-790 AFQDAVSRLILDLV
+790 AFQDAISRLILDLV

-815 TSYNQLNRTYQDIEP
+815 TSYTQLNRTYQDIEP
-830 DLAEHGVAVLAQ
+830 DLSEHGVAVLAQ

-904 LEDAGRNSFLEYQ
+904 LEDAGRNSFFEFQ
-917 VPEAV
+917 VPQAV

-964 GSEIYPHAGGLVE
+964 GSEIYPDADGLVE

-989 RVERGSFIT
+989 HAERGSVIK

>member
-1 MSARKPNNIPAGESP
+1 MSARTPNTTPATVNS
-16 LPCAILAIQP
+16 LPYSILAIQP
-26 DDLSSPQEASY
+26 DDLSSPQGESY
-37 AAALLRHDEKPEV
+37 SVARYGHDEKPEV
-50 RTGLD
+50 STGLD
-55 MEAIGELAASQA
+55 LKAIEDLAAA
-67 TGSLLAAYGP
+67 HAAGSLLAVYGT

-83 RLWRLASGIDAV
+83 RLWQIAAGIDAV
-95 VLDVRLL
+95 LLDVRLL

-112 YERATVERYV
+112 YERATVERCI
-122 DPEPAETV
+122 DPGLLETRDGAEDAV
-130 DEAAD
+130 
-135 PAETVDEAARPAETV
+135 
-150 DEAAR
+150 
-155 PAETVDE
+155 
-162 AADPAETVDEAARPA
+162 
-177 ETVDEAA
+177 
-184 LKTAVLCRALL
+184 KTAVLCQALL
-195 DRLASL
+195 DLLASL

-215 TGSGLERL
+215 TGTGLERL
-223 LARLTARTAGL
+223 LARMTARTAGR
-234 GGTRSG
+234 GDAASRAGYST
-240 MDRSARSGERPPI
+240 RSGERPPI
-253 VQTALGLA
+253 ARTALGLP
-261 TIGDGSCDAAETDGD
+261 TIGDGSCDPSEADRD

-288 FETGGLFESSMEG
+288 FETGGLFESSMKG

-310 MVRGVA
+310 MVRSVA

-331 GTGKSLSYLTPALIW
+331 GTGKSLSYLTPALTW

-375 LENLGLPFRAT
+375 LDNLGLPFRAT

-401 QVTRRPA
+401 QVTRRPT

-437 AGFNRGAGAGLWEKI
+437 AGFNRGAGAGLWDKI
-452 NGEGTA
+452 NGEGSA

-505 HLVIDE
+505 HLIIDE

-516 RAAVQHMTLEVGGW
+516 RAAVQHLTLEVGGW
-530 RMRRVLTRMHAPEWG
+530 RMRRVLSRMHAPEWG

-557 AKAAE
+557 SRAAG
-562 NLEWKAPLT
+562 NMEWKSPMT
-571 AGTRLAIDRITEVNR
+571 VGTRMAIDRITEVNR

-592 RIASDEAFGHS
+592 RIASDEAFGQS
-603 DDGPARRTK
+603 DDGSVRRTK
-612 LRYRAQDEYAGILRS
+612 LRYRADDEYAGILRS
-627 SAQVLIEGL
+627 AAQVLIEGL

-664 GNAIAAAMDF
+664 GNAIVAAMDF

-704 LSCVLIAAPLR
+704 MSCVLTAAPLR

-737 LTVGDRFDY
+737 LTVADRFDY
-746 QIERLGLD
+746 QVERLGLD

-764 GIGSPFDYADQVLV
+764 GIGSPFDYTDQVLV

-790 AFQDAVSRLILDLV
+790 EFQSAVSRLILDLV

-815 TSYNQLNRTYQDIEP
+815 TSYAQLNQTYQDIEP

-904 LEDAGRNSFLEYQ
+904 LEDAGRNSFFEYQ

-964 GSEIYPHAGGLVE
+964 GSEIYPDADGLVE
-977 GVTYWFRAREKR
+977 GVTYWFRARDKR
-989 RVERGSFIT
+989 RIDRGSPIT

>member
-1 MSARKPNNIPAGESP
+1 MSARTPNNIPANGFS
-16 LPCAILAIQP
+16 LAFAILAIHP
-26 DDLSSPQEASY
+26 DGRSSPPDESFTV
-37 AAALLRHDEKPEV
+37 ALLGQDEKPKV

-55 MEAIGELAASQA
+55 MEAIGRLTGTHAS
-67 TGSLLAAYGP
+67 GILLAAYGP

-83 RLWRLASGIDAV
+83 RLWRIAAGIDAV

-102 ARILLPGLRD
+102 ARVLLPGLRD
-112 YERATVERYV
+112 YERATVERCV
-122 DPEPAETV
+122 EPEPAAAADGVGEKSAEAGAVEGEPEPAESG
-130 DEAAD
+130 
-135 PAETVDEAARPAETV
+135 AEDAQ
-150 DEAAR
+150 
-155 PAETVDE
+155 
-162 AADPAETVDEAARPA
+162 
-177 ETVDEAA
+177 
-184 LKTAVLCRALL
+184 KTALLCRALL
-195 DRLASL
+195 GLLASQ

-223 LARLTARTAGL
+223 LARMTAGTT
-234 GGTRSG
+234 GHGDAGYRVDPSAGT
-240 MDRSARSGERPPI
+240 GERPSI
-253 VQTALGLA
+253 AHSALGPP
-261 TIGDGSCDAAETDGD
+261 TIGDGACDATEADDDHD
-276 LDPMDTEELARL
+276 LMDTEELARL
-288 FETGGLFESSMEG
+288 FETGGLFESSMDG

-310 MVRGVA
+310 MVRSVT
-316 GAFNEGEVLLVEAGT
+316 GAFNDGEVLLVEAGT

-375 LENLGLPFRAT
+375 LDNLGLPFRAT

-505 HLVIDE
+505 HLIIDE

-516 RAAVQHMTLEVGGW
+516 RAAVQHLTLEIGGW
-530 RMRRVLTRMHAPEWG
+530 RMRRVLSRMHAPEWG
-545 GTGVLAGLDRLA
+545 GTGVLAGLDNLA
-557 AKAAE
+557 KKAAE
-562 NLEWKAPLT
+562 NLEWKAPLA
-571 AGTRLAIDRITEVNR
+571 AGTRMAIDRITEVNR

-592 RIASDEAFGHS
+592 RIAGDEAFGQS
-603 DDGPARRTK
+603 DDGSARRTK
-612 LRYRAQDEYAGILRS
+612 LRYRAEDEYAGILRS
-627 SAQVLIEGL
+627 SARVLIEGL

-652 VHDSWLDDREAR
+652 VHDSWLDDRESR
-664 GNAIAAAMDF
+664 GNAIVAAMDF
-674 CMETEEAL
+674 CAETEEAL

-697 EATRTQP
+697 EATRSQP
-704 LSCVLIAAPLR
+704 LSCILTAAPLR

-790 AFQDAVSRLILDLV
+790 AFQSEVSRLILDLV

-815 TSYNQLNRTYQDIEP
+815 TSYAQLNRTFEDIEP
-830 DLAEHGVAVLAQ
+830 DLSEHGVAVLAQ

-865 TDSFWEGVDVPGK
+865 TDSFWEGVDVPGE

-904 LEDAGRNSFLEYQ
+904 LEDAGRNSFFEYQ

-937 DYGVVTILDQRVVS
+937 DYGVVTVLDQRVVS

-964 GSEIYPHAGGLVE
+964 GSEIYPDAERLVE

-989 RVERGSFIT
+989 RVIRGSLIT

>member
-1 MSARKPNNIPAGESP
+1 MSARTPNNIPANGFS
-16 LPCAILAIQP
+16 LPFTILAIHP
-26 DDLSSPQEASY
+26 DDLSSPRDATY
-37 AAALLRHDEKPEV
+37 TAALLGHEEKAEI
-50 RTGLD
+50 RTGQD
-55 MEAIGELAASQA
+55 MEAIGGLAAMQTS
-67 TGSLLAAYGP
+67 GILFAAYGP

-83 RLWRLASGIDAV
+83 GLWRIAAGIDAV
-95 VLDVRLL
+95 VLDVCLL
-102 ARILLPGLRD
+102 ARILLPGLGD

-122 DPEPAETV
+122 DPKTARTGDGAAKPAETGDV
-130 DEAAD
+130 AAG
-135 PAETVDEAARPAETV
+135 PAATETGAGGTTPADSGT
-150 DEAAR
+150 D
-155 PAETVDE
+155 D
-162 AADPAETVDEAARPA
+162 
-177 ETVDEAA
+177 A
-184 LKTAVLCRALL
+184 LKTALLCRALL
-195 DRLASL
+195 GLLASQ

-207 TLILLAEG
+207 TMILLAEG
-215 TGSGLERL
+215 TGTGLERL
-223 LARLTARTAGL
+223 LARMTVQAARTVQTARTAGL
-234 GGTRSG
+234 GGNGSRKDIPST
-240 MDRSARSGERPPI
+240 SGESPSI
-253 VQTALGLA
+253 AHTALGPP
-261 TIGDGSCDAAETDGD
+261 TIGDGSCDAAEADGD
-276 LDPMDTEELARL
+276 LDPMDKEELASL

-310 MVRGVA
+310 MVRSVT

-437 AGFNRGAGAGLWEKI
+437 AGFNRGAGAGLWDKI

-458 CPRCVLKEAC
+458 CPRCVLKEEC
-468 FVNRVRRA
+468 FVNRVRKA

-505 HLVIDE
+505 HLIIDE

-516 RAAVQHMTLEVGGW
+516 RAAVQHLTLEVGGW
-530 RMRRVLTRMHAPEWG
+530 RMRRVLGRMHAPEWG

-557 AKAAE
+557 KKAAK
-562 NLEWKAPLT
+562 NLEWKSALT
-571 AGTRLAIDRITEVNR
+571 AGTRMTIDRVTEVNR

-592 RIASDEAFGHS
+592 RIASDEAFGQS
-603 DDGPARRTK
+603 DDGSARRTK
-612 LRYRAQDEYAGILRS
+612 LRYRAEDEYASILRS
-627 SAQVLIEGL
+627 SALVLIEGL
-636 AGLRES
+636 SVLRES

-652 VHDSWLDDREAR
+652 VHDSWLDDRESR
-664 GNAIAAAMDF
+664 GNAIVAAMDF
-674 CMETEEAL
+674 CTEMEEAL

-697 EATRTQP
+697 EATRSQP

-754 RIDPRRLQVR
+754 RIDPRRLQVQ

-790 AFQDAVSRLILDLV
+790 AFQDSVSRLILDLV

-815 TSYNQLNRTYQDIEP
+815 TSYTQLNRTYQDIEP

-904 LEDAGRNSFLEYQ
+904 LEDAGRNSFFEFQ

-937 DYGVVTILDQRVVS
+937 DYGVVTILDQRVVG

-964 GSEIYPHAGGLVE
+964 GSEIYPDADGLVE
-977 GVTYWFRAREKR
+977 GVTYWFRARDKR
-989 RVERGSFIT
+989 RVDRGSLTT

>member
-1 MSARKPNNIPAGESP
+1 MPARTPKDSSANEFS
-16 LPCAILAIQP
+16 LPYTILAIQP
-26 DDLSSPQEASY
+26 DDLSSPLDESY
-37 AAALLRHDEKPEV
+37 TVALFGHDEKPEV

-55 MEAIGELAASQA
+55 LDAIGDLAAAHAS
-67 TGSLLAAYGP
+67 GSLLAAYGP

-83 RLWRLASGIDAV
+83 RLWRIAAGIDAV

-122 DPEPAETV
+122 DPEPVETG
-130 DEAAD
+130 AGGAD
-135 PAETVDEAARPAETV
+135 TEVGSGDASPADSGTK
-150 DEAAR
+150 
-155 PAETVDE
+155 
-162 AADPAETVDEAARPA
+162 ADG
-177 ETVDEAA
+177 A
-184 LKTAVLCRALL
+184 LKTAVLCRVLL
-195 DRLASL
+195 DLLASQ

-215 TGSGLERL
+215 TGTGLERL
-223 LARLTARTAGL
+223 LARITARTAGR
-234 GGTRSG
+234 GDAASRVDHPAG
-240 MDRSARSGERPPI
+240 SGERPPI
-253 VQTALGLA
+253 EHTALGLP
-261 TIGDGSCDAAETDGD
+261 TIGDGSCDAVEADGD

-310 MVRGVA
+310 MVRSVA

-331 GTGKSLSYLTPALIW
+331 GTGKSLSYLTPALLW
-346 AVRNDQRVI
+346 AVRNDQRVV

-375 LENLGLPFRAT
+375 LENLELPFRAT

-401 QVTRRPA
+401 QVIRRPA

-424 WARETQTGDISEH
+424 WARVTQTGDISEH
-437 AGFNRGAGAGLWEKI
+437 AGFNRGAGAGLWDKI

-458 CPRCVLKEAC
+458 CPRCVLREAC

-505 HLVIDE
+505 HLIIDE

-516 RAAVQHMTLEVGGW
+516 RAAVQHLTLEVGGW
-530 RMRRVLTRMHAPEWG
+530 RMRRVLGRMHAPEWG

-557 AKAAE
+557 SKAAD
-562 NLEWKAPLT
+562 NLDWKSPLT
-571 AGTRLAIDRITEVNR
+571 AGTRMAIDRITEVNR

-592 RIASDEAFGHS
+592 RIASDEAFGPS
-603 DDGPARRTK
+603 DDGSARRTK
-612 LRYRAQDEYAGILRS
+612 LRYRAEDEYAGILRS
-627 SAQVLIEGL
+627 SARVLIEGL

-652 VHDSWLDDREAR
+652 VHDSWLDDRESR
-664 GNAIAAAMDF
+664 GNAIVAAMDF
-674 CMETEEAL
+674 CTEMEEAL
-682 FVLTEANEEERVYWV
+682 FVLTEASEGERVYWV
-697 EATRTQP
+697 EATRSQP
-704 LSCVLIAAPLR
+704 LSCVLTAAPLR

-754 RIDPRRLQVR
+754 RIDPRRLQVQ

-815 TSYNQLNRTYQDIEP
+815 TSYTQLNRTFQDIEP
-830 DLAEHGVAVLAQ
+830 ELAEHGVTVLAQ

-904 LEDAGRNSFLEYQ
+904 LEDAGRNSFFEYQ

-964 GSEIYPHAGGLVE
+964 GSEIYPDADGLVE
-977 GVTYWFRAREKR
+977 GVTYWFRARDKR